1 MDPVKLQS
9 LLVDWIRGALRQA
22 EENLETKTRDS
33 WGVVGKASIVLQL
46 GQFNRRTDGLVID
59 GLDVVLTLGLVW
71 YEQDEDFVFDIEN
84 EVLKTGKKCSGPIEV
99 RFKFPGR
106 PRLRVR
112 HGMETGRI
120 CANAAVT
127 TDSCEAESAK
137 PPKWALAYPESTCS
151 GAEMA

>member
-22 EENLETKTRDS
+22 EEILETKTRDS

-71 YEQDEDFVFDIEN
+71 YEQDEDFVFDIKN
-84 EVLKTGKKCSGPIEV
+84 ETEV
-99 RFKFPGR
+99 YG
-106 PRLRVR
+106 
-112 HGMETGRI
+112 
-120 CANAAVT
+120 
-127 TDSCEAESAK
+127 
-137 PPKWALAYPESTCS
+137 
-151 GAEMA
+151 